1 MPKRSDINSILIVGA
16 GPIVIGQGC
25 EFDYSGTQACNAL
38 REEGYKV
45 ILINSNPATIMTD
58 PDIADVTF
66 IEPITPENIEK
77 IIIGKPLKLNN
88 MVHDLEKDIIDLIKS
103 LNKYLPDITIER
115 IDERYTSKISKKII
129 HQLHSKKKIRMDKSI
144 IDKISASL
152 ILESYLIKMQK

>member
-1 MPKRSDINSILIVGA
+1 MDSHLI
-16 GPIVIGQGC
+16 
-25 EFDYSGTQACNAL
+25 EFLKELS
-38 REEGYKV
+38 RK
-45 ILINSNPATIMTD
+45 
-58 PDIADVTF
+58 
-66 IEPITPENIEK
+66 ENIEK

-88 MVHDLEKDIIDLIKS
+88 TVHDLEKDIIDLIKS

-152 ILESYLIKMQK
+152 ILESYLIKMHK